1 MFRLATARLAAP
13 GAAGAAGSARR
24 GMATLPA
31 PDKLLG
37 ATTFGGGLL
46 GGMFLS
52 GLFAS
57 SPEEEQQPLPL
68 PENPKNLAKN
78 PKNPKAAEELVV
90 VPPAAL
96 SAEDFAPILAK
107 AMAIAAA
114 EAASPPPPPPP
125 AAAASGNVDLEAAW
139 RSAVVGGGAATS
151 ATSSDYTSNG
161 PTAQRIAAVTP
172 YFPFKGIPRFYD
184 IGGFLKNPAE
194 FQLAVDAFVARY
206 QGKDIDAIAGF
217 DARGFILGPPIALAL
232 KKPFIMLRKKGKM
245 PNAITG
251 AEYSKEYA
259 GNDALSIPRGSV
271 GKGDKVL
278 LIDDLVATGG
288 TLVAGIELVKQ
299 MGGVPV
305 EAACVVE
312 LKFLDARKKF
322 ADNGHS
328 DVPIWALM
336 DEEILT
342 LDGMADPSIP
352 TDGYTDDGEAH

>member
-1 MFRLATARLAAP
+1 MFRTVTRVGPSLRRAAP
-13 GAAGAAGSARR
+13 RR
-24 GMATLPA
+24 GMATLPS
-31 PDKLLG
+31 PEKLLS
-37 ATTFGGGLL
+37 AATFGGGLL

-52 GLFAS
+52 GIFAS
-57 SPEEEQQPLPL
+57 SPEEEIQQAVAAAQA
-68 PENPKNLAKN
+68 AK
-78 PKNPKAAEELVV
+78 PVSEELVV

-107 AMAIAAA
+107 AMEIAAA
-114 EAASPPPPPPP
+114 EDTSSPEPTASAPDG
-125 AAAASGNVDLEAAW
+125 SVDLEAAW
-139 RSAVVGGGAATS
+139 RAAVGGATS
-151 ATSSDYTSNG
+151 ATSDYTPNG
-161 PTAQRIAAVTP
+161 PTAKRIAAVTP

-194 FQLAVDAFVARY
+194 FQLAIDAFVARY

-271 GKGDKVL
+271 SKGDKVL

-299 MGGVPV
+299 MGGVPI

-322 ADNGHS
+322 AENGHS

>member
-1 MFRLATARLAAP
+1 MYAREARRRHRFRSPPMFLA
-13 GAAGAAGSARR
+13 SARQAATRAFAKSASGPPGRR
-24 GMATLPA
+24 GVATLPS
-31 PDKLLG
+31 PDKFIG
-37 ATTFGGGLL
+37 TARFAAGLV

-52 GLFAS
+52 GLFS
-57 SPEEEQQPLPL
+57 SPEPG
-68 PENPKNLAKN
+68 PESEPA
-78 PKNPKAAEELVV
+78 PAPSSAEEVVV

-107 AMAIAAA
+107 AMEIAAS
-114 EAASPPPPPPP
+114 EAPAP
-125 AAAASGNVDLEAAW
+125 AADAAGPLDMEEAW
-139 RSAVVGGGAATS
+139 RNVVGASSS
-151 ATSSDYTSNG
+151 APSDYTPNG
-161 PTAQRIAAVTP
+161 PTAKRIASVTP

-184 IGGFLKNPAE
+184 IGGFLKNPE
-194 FQLAVDAFVARY
+194 VFQLAIDAFVERY
-206 QGKDIDAIAGF
+206 RGKDIDAIAGF

-251 AEYSKEYA
+251 ATYSKEYA

-271 GKGDKVL
+271 KEGDKVL

-305 EAACVVE
+305 EAACAVE

-342 LDGMADPSIP
+342 LDGLKDPTID
-352 TDGYTDDGEAH
+352 TAGYKDDGEAH